1 MNSEIRIL
9 QNKIEYEQR
18 EIRDAKEHIAYLRNE
33 IERNTKNI
41 ADEEFKI
48 NMHQDLIARLESA
61 IESIEKEKQA

>member
-18 EIRDAKEHIAYLRNE
+18 EIRDAIEHIGYLRNE

-48 NMHQDLIARLESA
+48 NMHKDLVAHLESA